1 MQNKLEAIEAA
12 VYALPMETLDVADN
26 KITAVEPAVSHM
38 SSLTNLFVQVRGK
51 ESVTYVTDVVAH
63 VLPH

>member
-1 MQNKLEAIEAA
+1 MQNKLVAIEPA

-38 SSLTNLFVQVRGK
+38 SSLTNLFVQVMGLGYGLGLGLEAKGK
-51 ESVTYVTDVVAH
+51 SV
-63 VLPH
+63 